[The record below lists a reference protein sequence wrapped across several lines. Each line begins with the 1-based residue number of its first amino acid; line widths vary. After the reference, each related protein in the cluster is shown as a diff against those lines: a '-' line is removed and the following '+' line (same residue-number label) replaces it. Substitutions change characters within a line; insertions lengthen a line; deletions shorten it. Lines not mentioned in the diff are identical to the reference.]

1 MMRRGTGLAIGLV
14 AIVMAGT
21 NVGCGSDDESSGA
34 HSGGQSTGGS
44 STGGTS
50 SGGASSGG
58 SSTGGAAS
66 GGASSGGGI
75 AAKYPGDQGI
85 ENDPDVIFA
94 DDFESYTDA
103 SKLWDRWDNTFQQS
117 LTRIAT
123 EAGNFYGGKQAVEF
137 TLPASTDEV
146 GNAVIKNLSPELD
159 AM

>member
-66 GGASSGGGI
+66 GGASGAGI